1 MSLWT
6 PSGEHPVGREAPA
19 GPAAGAPSSGAQA
32 PDAPSPGAPF
42 SGAQAPG
49 VDQQAAAA
57 QLDELRRQLADSPPE
72 VVIANHCFGLFEL
85 AAVYLSQSPPRLQQA
100 QLAIDALGCLVDG
113 LGARLGEAHRSL
125 ADALAQVRL
134 AYVQLGAAE
143 KARTANTGNDGNAA
157 GDGDGTGAAGR
168 PAGGGSRS

>member
-19 GPAAGAPSSGAQA
+19 GPAAGAPSSGAR
-32 PDAPSPGAPF
+32 PPGAPS
-42 SGAQAPG
+42 SGARPPGAPSSG
-49 VDQQAAAA
+49 ADAQDAAA

-143 KARTANTGNDGNAA
+143 KARAAGTGNRGDGN
-157 GDGDGTGAAGR
+157 GTAGR
-168 PAGGGSRS
+168 PTGGG